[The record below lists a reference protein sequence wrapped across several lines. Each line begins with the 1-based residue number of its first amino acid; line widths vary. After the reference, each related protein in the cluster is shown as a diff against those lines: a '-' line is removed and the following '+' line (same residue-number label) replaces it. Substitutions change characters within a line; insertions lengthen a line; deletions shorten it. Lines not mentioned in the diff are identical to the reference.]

1 MPFKGDM
8 RLGGRRRNDST
19 LNGMTEGPD
28 YPAAGTVLATFTGL
42 DRTPF
47 YGGSLVS
54 LTYEETEYTD
64 NKEVYD
70 VNLVANGTG
79 GEYMDYSNGFNIRN
93 QPVGTVV
100 ATSLYNEP
108 NYLYFDQTGSNY
120 ENGYNTGEIRHDGS
134 GNLYLTSYTTY
145 NTTSV
150 FYETSTGVYYELDG
164 TSYQIGNATRS
175 YSHNGQGGYT
185 YSDGN
190 VVYYY
195 QGYVIASGSDP
206 IYYGIDNVN
215 YVIGQGTY
223 DIVSNGIGAAEYS
236 GTGSTYFDYGT
247 YITTYSGYNYYSDG
261 AGGVYTEQIPSA
273 GTPTGNTSSGDI
285 SINID
290 GTDYNNGT
298 YSGTEYHDGYGG
310 TYWSYTNSYQ
320 PYGFEFTSGYY
331 SDGNGGYYT

>member
-8 RLGGRRRNDST
+8 RLGGARRNDST
-19 LNGMTEGPD
+19 LNGMSEGPD
-28 YPAAGTVLATFTGL
+28 FPAAGTVLSVFTGL

-47 YGGSLVS
+47 YGGTLLS
-54 LTYEETEYTD
+54 LTYGETEYTD
-64 NKEVYD
+64 NKEIYD

-79 GEYMDYSNGFNIRN
+79 GEYMDYSNGFNVRN
-93 QPVGTVV
+93 QPAGTVV
-100 ATSLYNEP
+100 ATSLFTEP
-108 NYLYFDQTGSNY
+108 SYLYFEQDGQNY
-120 ENGYNTGEIRHDGS
+120 ENGYNTGEIRHDGT
-134 GNLYLTSYTTY
+134 GNLYLTSFTTY

-150 FYETSTGVYYELDG
+150 FYEGQVGVYYELDG

-195 QGYVIASGSDP
+195 QGFVVGSGSTP

-215 YVIGQGTY
+215 YTIGQSTY
-223 DIVSNGIGAAEYS
+223 DVISNGMGLAEYN
-236 GTGSTYFDYGT
+236 GTGSTYYDYGT
-247 YITTYSGYNYYSDG
+247 YITTYDGYNYYSDG
-261 AGGVYTEQIPSA
+261 TGGVYTVQIPSA
-273 GTPTGNTSSGDI
+273 GTTTGNTSSGDNY
-285 SINID
+285 INID
-290 GTDYNNGT
+290 GTDYNNGS
-298 YSGTEYHDGYGG
+298 YSGTEYHDGNGG
-310 TYWSYTNSYQ
+310 TYWSYDYSYQ